1 MTVTGLYSE
10 QPERGTI
17 GEKNMDVRFAN
28 FLGRELILPDD
39 RSYDPVEGLWI
50 KKEVGGRLAI
60 GLTEPTVLMAGT
72 VREVELLV
80 EDGSKVSRGETV
92 MLVLTAKLKYIAAPI
107 SGILVC
113 PRGLSSLPEKIKEDP
128 YGTTLF
134 HIISEKEQIGVFL
147 DASGYAS
154 ALRDSDGARNPGGHK
169 GGVSPTCKA
178 VYMAIGEQ
186 NITKSD

>member
-1 MTVTGLYSE
+1 
-10 QPERGTI
+10 
-17 GEKNMDVRFAN
+17 MDVRFEN
-28 FLGRELILPDD
+28 FLGRELVLPDD
-39 RSYDPVEGLWI
+39 RSYDPTEGLWI
-50 KKEVGGRLAI
+50 KREDGGRLAI
-60 GLTEPTVLMAGT
+60 GMTEPTVLMAGT

-80 EDGSKVSRGETV
+80 EHGSKVSKGETV
-92 MLVLTAKLKYIAAPI
+92 ILVLTAKLKYIAAPI
-107 SGILVC
+107 SGT
-113 PRGLSSLPEKIKEDP
+113 LSFPKDLDPLPEKIVEDP

-134 HIISEKEQIGVFL
+134 HITSEKDEIGKFL